1 MLPSR
6 TFPLPM
12 VMRFEKQNTC
22 SSKKVILNK
31 KISSDT
37 HLVSLETKFSIRAL
51 LHLTT
56 SEKGIP

>member
-1 MLPSR
+1 
-6 TFPLPM
+6 M